1 MWVYVCVYVHAC
13 VCVCVC
19 VYFVTRVHMNI
30 YTHTYSHAHLH
41 MYTYSCIYMY
51 TYIHLYPYIQTRM
64 YICMCVCVCVCVDMY
79 RYVCTFKNLN
89 LGTDCGI
96 CTESVRITSGVFQLN
111 QKWFSSPAVICL
123 RSIRKRF
130 FNPTLVPLRA
140 CVCFVC
146 VCKRG
151 VIHSLRQSRSITFQQ
166 RPCRVCG
173 SAVQWLESVYDTQ
186 RVALD
191 PVGSLRQ
198 RLTSG
203 APA

>member
-1 MWVYVCVYVHAC
+1 
-13 VCVCVC
+13 
-19 VYFVTRVHMNI
+19 
-30 YTHTYSHAHLH
+30 
-41 MYTYSCIYMY
+41 
-51 TYIHLYPYIQTRM
+51 M
-64 YICMCVCVCVCVDMY
+64 YIYKPKPWNRLRNMHRECENNFWGITIKPKVVLQPCGHMFEIHTQKVCQPEP
-79 RYVCTFKNLN
+79 RPF
-89 LGTDCGI
+89 
-96 CTESVRITSGVFQLN
+96 
-111 QKWFSSPAVICL
+111 A
-123 RSIRKRF
+123 
-130 FNPTLVPLRA
+130 RA
-140 CVCFVC
+140 CVFVF

-151 VIHSLRQSRSITFQQ
+151 VTHSLSQSRTLTFQQ